1 MSNTSI
7 ILHINNMLPTEICA
21 GHNIELEIKNH
32 GDIITK
38 ESLIVS
44 PGQIIEKLKEIQ
56 KRANAKLTEIVEEE
70 KKLTSMPSSN
80 TAKKGK

>member
-1 MSNTSI
+1 MSITSI
-7 ILHINNMLPTEICA
+7 VLHNNKMLPTEICA
-21 GHNIELEIKNH
+21 GLNIELEIRNH

-38 ESLIVS
+38 ESLMVG

-70 KKLTSMPSSN
+70 KKLTSVASSN